1 MNYYP
6 IIIPTLNRYEH
17 LKDCVD
23 SLARCTGAEYTPL
36 YISLD
41 YPPTE
46 KYRDGYNKI
55 KAYLPTIKGFKTVTV
70 FEQKENLGS
79 EKNSSF
85 LKSYVSQYYKAYIL
99 TEDDNIFSPNFL
111 EYVNLGL
118 DKFSGTPRVTSIS
131 GYNFV
136 ELYDQ
141 NGCEVFYRPV
151 CSAWGVGRWFDKD
164 KELESKMTMDF
175 FKEVL
180 SSWRLSWKVFI
191 TNASDLRLLMRMV
204 QDQVVWNDVARC
216 IINIVEDRYEL
227 APAISM
233 SKNMGHD
240 GSGEHCGEASSD
252 MYSNQVIDDRP
263 SIVLGKINS
272 SKTFKNRVD
281 LFFCTLSKNP
291 MKRFLSVLMIGGW
304 YLKYRMTRSF

>member
-17 LKDCVD
+17 LKDCID
-23 SLARCTGAEYTPL
+23 SLARCIGAENTPL

-46 KYRDGYNKI
+46 EYRDGYNKI
-55 KAYLPTIKGFKTVTV
+55 KEYLPTINGFKTVTV
-70 FEQKENLGS
+70 FEQEENLGS
-79 EKNSSF
+79 EKNCSF
-85 LKSYVSQYYKAYIL
+85 LKSYVSRYYKAYIL

-141 NGCEVFYRPV
+141 NGCDFFYRPV

-175 FKEVL
+175 FRKVL
-180 SSWRLSWKVFI
+180 GSWRLSWKVFI
-191 TNASDLRLLMRMV
+191 TNASDLRLLMRMA

-240 GSGEHCGEASSD
+240 GSGEHCGVASSD
-252 MYSNQVIDDRP
+252 LYSKQVIDDRS

-281 LFFCTLSKNP
+281 LFFCTLSKKP
-291 MKRFLSVLMIGGW
+291 MKRLLSVLMIGGW
-304 YLKYRMTRSF
+304 YMKYRMTRRF